1 MKKIYDVA
9 VVGAGIVGLSTAL
22 KLQDKGKKVLVL
34 DKEKSPGT
42 HQSGRNS
49 GVIHSGIYYKP
60 QSFKSNLCV
69 RGRELLIDLM
79 NKENIPY
86 RIEGKIVVDNDIEKV
101 DT

>member
-1 MKKIYDVA
+1 MNKIYDVA

-22 KLQDKGKKVLVL
+22 KLQEKGKKVLVL
-34 DKEKSPGT
+34 DKEKSPAT

-60 QSFKSNLCV
+60 QSFKSNLCI

-79 NKENIPY
+79 NK
-86 RIEGKIVVDNDIEKV
+86 
-101 DT
+101 